1 MIVFVSDLFIKDYV
15 GGGEL
20 STQTLI
26 ETSLLPVAQ
35 INSRYLTIEVM
46 KQYKDAFWI
55 FGNFTEV
62 NLECLVYAIKNLS
75 YSVIEYDYKFCN
87 YRSPEKHIIE
97 EGSCNCQKTQLA
109 KAVTMFMLH
118 AKSVMWMS
126 HDQKQRY
133 MEQFPFLEKANNHVL
148 SSLFTHETLNY
159 LNSLRNKKKN
169 NKYLIINSQSWIKGT
184 QDCVLY
190 AKRNNLEYELVGGL
204 EYKEVLEKLASS
216 RGIIFLPKGGDT
228 CPRFTIE
235 AKILDCDLILNDN
248 VQHKDEEWFAT
259 PDSCLEYM
267 YDRPEAFWEVTEEV
281 WNCETPITEIQE
293 PSQTFRIITP
303 FYNTEGFIGRTI
315 YSLKRQ
321 NNKNFKCY
329 MIDDCSDD
337 RSPTI
342 AALSTASDDRF
353 ELVQNLD
360 KKYALGNIAETIGN
374 IEDIDDEDIIILLDG
389 DDWLPSNKT
398 LSHLEKVYNSQDCLM
413 TYGSYVYAPHG
424 EKGVEPSQYPQDII
438 NNNSFRTDQWRAS
451 HLRTFKHKLWKEIN
465 HDDLKNSEGYY
476 KVAYD
481 QAIMLPLLEMA
492 AERAT
497 YIPEVM
503 HVYNRINP
511 LNVDKTKQQEQFETA
526 QEVRAKKPY
535 QRLEL

>member
-1 MIVFVSDLFIKDYV
+1 MVVFVSDLFVKDYI

-26 ETSLLPVAQ
+26 ETCLTPVAQ
-35 INSRYLTIEVM
+35 INSRFLNVEVM
-46 KQYKDAFWI
+46 EKYKNAHWI

-62 NLECLVYAIKNLS
+62 SLNCLVYAIKNLS
-75 YSVIEYDYKFCN
+75 YSVIEYDYKFCS
-87 YRSPEKHIIE
+87 YRSPEKHAE
-97 EGSCNCQKTQLA
+97 AEGECDCKTSQLA

-118 AKSVMWMS
+118 SKSVMWMS
-126 HDQKQRY
+126 HNQKQKY
-133 MEQFPFLEKANNHVL
+133 LDEFPFLEKANNHVL

-169 NKYLIINSQSWIKGT
+169 NKYLIIDSQSWIKGT
-184 QDCVLY
+184 QDCILY
-190 AKRNNLEYELVGGL
+190 AKQNDLEYELVGGL
-204 EYKEVLEKLASS
+204 EYKEVLDKLSVS
-216 RGIIFLPKGGDT
+216 KGIIFLPKGGDT

-235 AKILDCDLILNDN
+235 AKILDCDLILNEN
-248 VQHKDEEWFAT
+248 VQHKDEEWFETADT
-259 PDSCLEYM
+259 CLEYM
-267 YDRPEAFWEVTEEV
+267 YDRPEAFWQITEDI
-281 WNCETPITEIQE
+281 WNVETPNTEAQE
-293 PSQTFRIITP
+293 ESQTFRIITP

-337 RSPTI
+337 RGANI
-342 AALSTASDDRF
+342 AALSTASDKRF
-353 ELVQNLD
+353 ELIQNLD
-360 KKYALGNIAETIGN
+360 KKYALQNIAETIN
-374 IEDIDDEDIIILLDG
+374 SIDDIDDEDIIILLDG

-398 LSHLEKVYNSQDCLM
+398 LSHLEKVYNSEDCLM
-413 TYGSYVYAPHG
+413 TYGSYVYAPNG
-424 EKGVEPSQYPQDII
+424 DKGVEPSEYPQEVI

-451 HLRTFKHKLWKEIN
+451 HLRTFKHKLWKELH
-465 HDDLKNSEGYY
+465 HDDLKNENGYY

-492 AERAT
+492 AERAV

-535 QRLEL
+535 QRLA

>member
-1 MIVFVSDLFIKDYV
+1 MIVFVSDLFVKDYV

-20 STQTLI
+20 STQALI

-35 INSRYLTIEVM
+35 INSRFLTVEIMAKYV
-46 KQYKDAFWI
+46 DAFWV

-62 NLECLVYAIKNLS
+62 NLDCLVYAIKNLS
-75 YSVIEYDYKFCN
+75 YSVIEYDYKFCK
-87 YRSPEKHIIE
+87 YRSPEKHITE
-97 EGSCNCQKTQLA
+97 EGACNCQDTQLA
-109 KAVTMFMLH
+109 KAVTMFMAH
-118 AKSVMWMS
+118 SKSIMWMS
-126 HDQKQRY
+126 NKQKQRY
-133 MEQFPFLEKANNHVL
+133 FDKFPFLERTNNNVL

-159 LNSLRNKKKN
+159 INSLRNIEKN

-184 QDCVLY
+184 QDCVIY
-190 AKRNNLEYELVGGL
+190 AKQNNLEYELVGGL
-204 EYKEVLEKLASS
+204 EYKEVLNKLASS
-216 RGIIFLPKGGDT
+216 KGIIFLPKGGDT

-235 AKILDCDLILNDN
+235 AKILGCDLILNDN
-248 VQHKDEEWFAT
+248 VQHKDEAWFET
-259 PDSCLEYM
+259 DETTIEYM
-267 YDRPEAFWEVTEEV
+267 YERPDLFWEMVEEI
-281 WNCETPITEIQE
+281 WNCGTPKTKSQE
-293 PSQTFRIITP
+293 PSQTFRVITP
-303 FYNTEGFIGRTI
+303 FFNTEGFIGRTI

-321 NNKNFKCY
+321 NNKNFNCY

-337 RSPTI
+337 KSAHI
-342 AALSTASDDRF
+342 AALSTAGDNRF
-353 ELVQNLD
+353 KLIQNID

-424 EKGVEPSQYPQDII
+424 NKGVEPSQYPQDII
-438 NNNSFRTDQWRAS
+438 DNNSFRTDQWRAS

-492 AERAT
+492 SERAV

-511 LNVDKTKQQEQFETA
+511 LNVDKTKQEEQFQTA
-526 QEVRAKKPY
+526 QEVRDKTPY
-535 QRLEL
+535 QRLS